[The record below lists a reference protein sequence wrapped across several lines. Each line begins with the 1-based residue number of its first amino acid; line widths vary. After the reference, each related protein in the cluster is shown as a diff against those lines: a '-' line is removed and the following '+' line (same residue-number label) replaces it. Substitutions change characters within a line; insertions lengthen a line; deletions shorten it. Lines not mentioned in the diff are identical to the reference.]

1 MFRVLIPSLCITKP
15 LTVNL
20 FPSFWVIRSFP
31 IPLETIKR
39 GGDFYFDLY
48 KSGQSNGL
56 VLNIST
62 TTVGI
67 GVHLHAIDAQMVPWI
82 GEPLVFSIVRYF

>member
-1 MFRVLIPSLCITKP
+1 MFRVLIPSLFITNP
-15 LTVNL
+15 LTLNL
-20 FPSFWVIRSFP
+20 YPSFWVIRSFP

-48 KSGQSNGL
+48 KSSQSNGL

-62 TTVGI
+62 AKPPPFLCFSLLQPQ
-67 GVHLHAIDAQMVPWI
+67 HL
-82 GEPLVFSIVRYF
+82 L

>member
-1 MFRVLIPSLCITKP
+1 MFRVLIPSLCITNP
-15 LTVNL
+15 LTLNL
-20 FPSFWVIRSFP
+20 SPSFWVIRSFP

-48 KSGQSNGL
+48 KSSQSNGL

-62 TTVGI
+62 ATEKWRLHWGKI
-67 GVHLHAIDAQMVPWI
+67 DLLLVHP
-82 GEPLVFSIVRYF
+82 